1 MLHEAG
7 QGHGEG
13 TRELGD
19 RTGSFGKQLHDLPA
33 GGIAER
39 GEDGVERVV

>member
-33 GGIAER
+33 RRVGER
-39 GEDGVERVV
+39 REDGIEGLF